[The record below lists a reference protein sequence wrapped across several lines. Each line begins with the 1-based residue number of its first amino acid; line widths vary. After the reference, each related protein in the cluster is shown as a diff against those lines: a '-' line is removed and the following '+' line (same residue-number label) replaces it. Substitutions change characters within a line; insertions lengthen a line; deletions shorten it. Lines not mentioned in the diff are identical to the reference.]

1 MRADNR
7 FSILRREI
15 PISILALVF
24 LGLSVGREEALGN
37 VVDDLRSLADEREDV
52 FIRKSRKSFLS
63 VSLSGGFPK

>member
-1 MRADNR
+1 MRADTR